1 MSQRDILFGTKKK
14 PTGGSD
20 DKTKIVLFEYCI
32 AFISILQYVVTWL
45 KLFLIF
51 IGLVSG
57 F

>member
-1 MSQRDILFGTKKK
+1 MSQRDILFGTKK

-32 AFISILQYVVTWL
+32 AFISILQYMVTWL